1 MKRKTYRKLIKPSE
15 EQLVDTV
22 NELLESV
29 NTVSASAETENYKG
43 KPGDIKVNKV
53 GRDKYEF
60 YVKGEDGWHKDT
72 NSSYAPVG
80 NTVSSEGLPTV
91 MMQNNGT
98 IDNSFKGTT
107 RILLDLDKSVGHTGT
122 ASPKIKI
129 TGNGTFSTTGHMIL
143 DSSRD
148 LELNTDTGNLYVKD
162 ADAELATLNST
173 GLKVNNISAAGSDTD
188 KFLVSDSG
196 VFKYRTGAQVLS
208 DIGAG
213 TGSGDITGVS
223 ITTDSGSG
231 SKAEDTGGS
240 ADFSILGSNGVGV
253 TNSGTTITAT
263 AVPGEIDHDSLN
275 NFVANEHIDWTGASA
290 GTIHATNY
298 TNTTYS
304 EATGSAEGLMSTAHH
319 DKLDGIEASADVT
332 DATNVTAAGA
342 LMDSEMTD
350 LAGVKGVTISTLQV
364 KPSEGAFANGDKT
377 KLDGIE
383 ASATAD
389 QTKSDIDGLAITTV
403 GALSSGSIASGF
415 GAIDNGSSNIT
426 TTGDASF
433 GKITAGAVIWQFFP
447 FQAQTITNG
456 RMHYV
461 DVDDVARYR
470 LWDDYDTDPTGFD
483 YRDVGGQFI
492 VPEDCTL
499 VAMRGVLANT
509 NGTTN
514 PEVGIYYGTVTES
527 ASNTTLAI
535 AAGSGGGAKTVGVTT
550 MRVPYTFNDVFNVNL
565 DAGDIVVPT
574 ISHTDTSGTR
584 TFVGS
589 ITLKFITR

>member
-1 MKRKTYRKLIKPSE
+1 MRRKTYKKLIKPSE
-15 EQLVDTV
+15 EQLIDTV

-29 NTVSASAETENYKG
+29 NTASASAEAENYKG
-43 KPGDIKVNKV
+43 KPGDIKVNKID
-53 GRDKYEF
+53 RNKYDF

-72 NSSYAPVG
+72 NSSYAPVS
-80 NTVSSEGLPTV
+80 NSVNQETLAV

-98 IDNSFKGTT
+98 IDNSFKGAS
-107 RILLDLDKSVGHTGT
+107 RILLDLDESVGNTGT

-129 TGNGTFSTTGHMIL
+129 TGNGTFSTTGTMTL

-148 LELNTDTGNLYVKD
+148 IELNADSGNLYVKD
-162 ADAELATLNST
+162 ANAELATLNST

-304 EATGSAEGLMSTAHH
+304 EATSSDAGLMSTAHH
-319 DKLDGIEASADVT
+319 DKLDGIEA
-332 DATNVTAAGA
+332 G
-342 LMDSEMTD
+342 
-350 LAGVKGVTISTLQV
+350 
-364 KPSEGAFANGDKT
+364 
-377 KLDGIE
+377 
-383 ASATAD
+383 ATAD

-433 GKITAGAVIWQFFP
+433 GEITAGAVIWQFFP

-461 DVDDVARYR
+461 DVDDIARYR

-483 YRDVGGQFI
+483 YRDVGGQFV

-509 NGTTN
+509 NGTAN
-514 PEVGIYYGTVTES
+514 PEIGIYHGTVTES
-527 ASNTTLAI
+527 TSNTTLAL
-535 AAGSGGGAKTVGVTT
+535 APGSGGGAKTVGVTT

-574 ISHTDTSGTR
+574 ISHSDTSGTR

>member
-1 MKRKTYRKLIKPSE
+1 MRRKTYKKLIKPSE
-15 EQLVDTV
+15 EQLIDTV
-22 NELLESV
+22 NELLESL
-29 NTVSASAETENYKG
+29 NTASASAEAENYKG
-43 KPGDIKVNKV
+43 KPGDIKVNKI
-53 GRDKYEF
+53 GRNKYDF

-72 NSSYAPVG
+72 NSSYAPVS
-80 NTVSSEGLPTV
+80 NSVNQETLAV

-98 IDNSFKGTT
+98 IDNSFKGAS
-107 RILLDLDKSVGHTGT
+107 RILLDLDESVGNTGT

-129 TGNGTFSTTGHMIL
+129 TGNGTFSTTGTMTL

-148 LELNTDTGNLYVKD
+148 IELNADSGNLYVKD
-162 ADAELATLNST
+162 ANAELATLNST

-304 EATGSAEGLMSTAHH
+304 EATSSDAGLMSTAHH
-319 DKLDGIEASADVT
+319 DKLDGIEA
-332 DATNVTAAGA
+332 G
-342 LMDSEMTD
+342 
-350 LAGVKGVTISTLQV
+350 
-364 KPSEGAFANGDKT
+364 
-377 KLDGIE
+377 
-383 ASATAD
+383 ATAD

-433 GKITAGAVIWQFFP
+433 GEITAGAVIWQFFP

-461 DVDDVARYR
+461 DVDDIARYR

-483 YRDVGGQFI
+483 YRDVGGQFV

-509 NGTTN
+509 NGTAN
-514 PEVGIYYGTVTES
+514 PEIGIYHGTVTES
-527 ASNTTLAI
+527 TSNTTLAL
-535 AAGSGGGAKTVGVTT
+535 APGSGGGAKTVGVTT

-574 ISHTDTSGTR
+574 ISHSDTSGTR

>member
-1 MKRKTYRKLIKPSE
+1 MRRKTYKKLIKPSE
-15 EQLVDTV
+15 EQLIDTV

-29 NTVSASAETENYKG
+29 NTASASAEAENYKG
-43 KPGDIKVNKV
+43 KPGDIKVNKI
-53 GRDKYEF
+53 GRNKYDF

-72 NSSYAPVG
+72 NSSYAPVS
-80 NTVSSEGLPTV
+80 NSVNQETLAV

-98 IDNSFKGTT
+98 IDNSFKGAS
-107 RILLDLDKSVGHTGT
+107 RILLDLDESVGNTGT

-129 TGNGTFSTTGHMIL
+129 TGNGTFSTTGTMTL

-148 LELNTDTGNLYVKD
+148 IELNADSGNLYVKD
-162 ADAELATLNST
+162 ANAELATLNST

-304 EATGSAEGLMSTAHH
+304 EATSSDAGLMSTAHH
-319 DKLDGIEASADVT
+319 DKLDGIEA
-332 DATNVTAAGA
+332 G
-342 LMDSEMTD
+342 
-350 LAGVKGVTISTLQV
+350 
-364 KPSEGAFANGDKT
+364 
-377 KLDGIE
+377 
-383 ASATAD
+383 ATAD

-433 GKITAGAVIWQFFP
+433 GEITAGAVIWQFFP

-456 RMHYV
+456 RMYYV
-461 DVDDVARYR
+461 DVDDIARYR

-483 YRDVGGQFI
+483 YRDVGGQFV

-509 NGTTN
+509 NGTAN
-514 PEVGIYYGTVTES
+514 PEIGIYHGTVTES
-527 ASNTTLAI
+527 TSNTTLAL
-535 AAGSGGGAKTVGVTT
+535 APGSGGGAKTVGITT

-574 ISHTDTSGTR
+574 ISHSDTSGTR
-584 TFVGS
+584 TYVGG

>member
-1 MKRKTYRKLIKPSE
+1 MRRKTYKKLIKPSE
-15 EQLVDTV
+15 EQLIDTV

-29 NTVSASAETENYKG
+29 NTASASAEAENYKG
-43 KPGDIKVNKV
+43 KPGDIKVNKI
-53 GRDKYEF
+53 GRNKYDF

-72 NSSYAPVG
+72 NSSYAPVS
-80 NTVSSEGLPTV
+80 NSVNQETLAV

-98 IDNSFKGTT
+98 IDNSFKGAS
-107 RILLDLDKSVGHTGT
+107 RILLDLDESVGNTGT

-129 TGNGTFSTTGHMIL
+129 TGNGTFSTTGTMTL

-148 LELNTDTGNLYVKD
+148 IELNADSGNLYVKD
-162 ADAELATLNST
+162 ANAELATLNST

-223 ITTDSGSG
+223 ITTDSGRG

-304 EATGSAEGLMSTAHH
+304 EATSSDAGLMSTAHH
-319 DKLDGIEASADVT
+319 DKLDGIEA
-332 DATNVTAAGA
+332 G
-342 LMDSEMTD
+342 
-350 LAGVKGVTISTLQV
+350 
-364 KPSEGAFANGDKT
+364 
-377 KLDGIE
+377 
-383 ASATAD
+383 ATAD

-433 GKITAGAVIWQFFP
+433 GEITAGAVIWQFFP

-461 DVDDVARYR
+461 DVDDIARYR

-483 YRDVGGQFI
+483 YRDVGGQFV

-509 NGTTN
+509 NGTAN
-514 PEVGIYYGTVTES
+514 PEIGIYHGTVTES
-527 ASNTTLAI
+527 TSNTTLAL
-535 AAGSGGGAKTVGVTT
+535 APGSGGGAKTVGVTT

-574 ISHTDTSGTR
+574 ISHSDTSGTR

>member
-1 MKRKTYRKLIKPSE
+1 MRRKTYKKLIKPSE
-15 EQLVDTV
+15 EQLIDTV

-29 NTVSASAETENYKG
+29 NTASASAEAENYKG
-43 KPGDIKVNKV
+43 KPGDIKVNKI
-53 GRDKYEF
+53 GRNKYDF

-72 NSSYAPVG
+72 NSSYAPVS
-80 NTVSSEGLPTV
+80 NSVNQETLAV

-98 IDNSFKGTT
+98 IDNSFKGAS
-107 RILLDLDKSVGHTGT
+107 RILLDLDESVGNTGT

-129 TGNGTFSTTGHMIL
+129 TGNGTFSTTGTMTL

-148 LELNTDTGNLYVKD
+148 IELNADSGNLYVKD
-162 ADAELATLNST
+162 ANAELATLNST

-304 EATGSAEGLMSTAHH
+304 EATSSAEGLMSIAHH
-319 DKLDGIEASADVT
+319 DKLDGIEA
-332 DATNVTAAGA
+332 G
-342 LMDSEMTD
+342 
-350 LAGVKGVTISTLQV
+350 
-364 KPSEGAFANGDKT
+364 
-377 KLDGIE
+377 
-383 ASATAD
+383 ATAD

-433 GKITAGAVIWQFFP
+433 GEITAGAVIWQFFP

-456 RMHYV
+456 RMYYV
-461 DVDDVARYR
+461 DVDDIARYR

-483 YRDVGGQFI
+483 YRDVGGQFV

-509 NGTTN
+509 NGTAN
-514 PEVGIYYGTVTES
+514 PEIGIYHGTVTES
-527 ASNTTLAI
+527 TSNTTLAL
-535 AAGSGGGAKTVGVTT
+535 APGSGGGAKTVGITT

-574 ISHTDTSGTR
+574 ISHSDTSGTR
-584 TFVGS
+584 TYVGG

>member
-22 NELLESV
+22 NEILESV

-350 LAGVKGVTISTLQV
+350 LAGVKGVTISTLQA

-389 QTKSDIDGLAITTV
+389 QTKSDINGLAITTV
-403 GALSSGSIASGF
+403 GALSSGSIARGF

-426 TTGDASF
+426 TTGNGSF
-433 GKITAGAVIWQFFP
+433 GELTAGAVIWERFDFAVATSTSGSYH
-447 FQAQTITNG
+447 FRDIDDTTNNAG
-456 RMHYV
+456 
-461 DVDDVARYR
+461 
-470 LWDDYDTDPTGFD
+470 LWDATDTDPTTFA
-483 YRDVGGQFI
+483 YTNVPGQFV

-499 VAMRGVLANT
+499 KAMNVILSNFSSSDDVIIAIYH
-509 NGTTN
+509 GTPN
-514 PEVGIYYGTVTES
+514 LDA
-527 ASNTTLAI
+527 ASNTTLAL
-535 AAGSGGGAKTVGVTT
+535 AGTATTVSISTFRRAYGGSATYSV
-550 MRVPYTFNDVFNVNL
+550 DL

-574 ISHTDTSGTR
+574 FKQDSGSSKAIR
-584 TFVGS
+584 GS
-589 ITLKFITR
+589 LTLKFITR

>member
-1 MKRKTYRKLIKPSE
+1 MRRKTYKKLIKPSE
-15 EQLVDTV
+15 EQLIDTV

-29 NTVSASAETENYKG
+29 NTASASAEAENYKG
-43 KPGDIKVNKV
+43 KPGDIKVNKI
-53 GRDKYEF
+53 GRNKYDF

-72 NSSYAPVG
+72 NSSYAPVS
-80 NTVSSEGLPTV
+80 NSVNQETLAV

-98 IDNSFKGTT
+98 IDNSFKGAS
-107 RILLDLDKSVGHTGT
+107 RILLDLDESVGNTGT

-129 TGNGTFSTTGHMIL
+129 TGNGTFSTTGTMTL

-148 LELNTDTGNLYVKD
+148 IELNADSGNLYVKD
-162 ADAELATLNST
+162 ANAELATLNST

-304 EATGSAEGLMSTAHH
+304 EATSSDAGLMSTAHH
-319 DKLDGIEASADVT
+319 DKLDGIEA
-332 DATNVTAAGA
+332 G
-342 LMDSEMTD
+342 
-350 LAGVKGVTISTLQV
+350 
-364 KPSEGAFANGDKT
+364 
-377 KLDGIE
+377 
-383 ASATAD
+383 ATAD

-433 GKITAGAVIWQFFP
+433 GEITAGAVIWQFFP

-461 DVDDVARYR
+461 DVDDIARYR

-483 YRDVGGQFI
+483 YRDVAGQFV
-492 VPEDCTL
+492 VPENCTL
-499 VAMRGVLANT
+499 KGMHGVVVNNSST
-509 NGTTN
+509 NN
-514 PEVGIYYGTVTES
+514 PDIGIYHGTVSDSTS
-527 ASNTTLAI
+527 DTTLAL
-535 AAGSGGGAKTVGVTT
+535 AGGAGGGAKNINITT
-550 MRVPYTFNDVFNVNL
+550 MRVPYKFSDTFDVDL

-574 ISHTDTSGTR
+574 ISHSDSGGTR
-584 TFVGS
+584 TFVGT
-589 ITLKFITR
+589 ITLKFVTR

>member
-1 MKRKTYRKLIKPSE
+1 MRRKTYKKLIKPSE
-15 EQLVDTV
+15 EQLIDTV

-29 NTVSASAETENYKG
+29 NTASASAEAENYKG
-43 KPGDIKVNKV
+43 KPGDIKVNKI
-53 GRDKYEF
+53 GRNKYDF

-72 NSSYAPVG
+72 NSSYAPVS
-80 NTVSSEGLPTV
+80 NSVNQETLAV

-98 IDNSFKGTT
+98 IDNSFKGAS
-107 RILLDLDKSVGHTGT
+107 RILLDLDESVGNTGT

-129 TGNGTFSTTGHMIL
+129 TGNGTFSTTGTMTL

-148 LELNTDTGNLYVKD
+148 IELNADSGNLYVKD
-162 ADAELATLNST
+162 ANAELATLNST

-304 EATGSAEGLMSTAHH
+304 EATSSDAGLMSTAHH
-319 DKLDGIEASADVT
+319 DK
-332 DATNVTAAGA
+332 
-342 LMDSEMTD
+342 
-350 LAGVKGVTISTLQV
+350 
-364 KPSEGAFANGDKT
+364 
-377 KLDGIE
+377 
-383 ASATAD
+383 
-389 QTKSDIDGLAITTV
+389 
-403 GALSSGSIASGF
+403 
-415 GAIDNGSSNIT
+415 
-426 TTGDASF
+426 
-433 GKITAGAVIWQFFP
+433 
-447 FQAQTITNG
+447 
-456 RMHYV
+456 
-461 DVDDVARYR
+461 
-470 LWDDYDTDPTGFD
+470 
-483 YRDVGGQFI
+483 
-492 VPEDCTL
+492 
-499 VAMRGVLANT
+499 
-509 NGTTN
+509 
-514 PEVGIYYGTVTES
+514 
-527 ASNTTLAI
+527 
-535 AAGSGGGAKTVGVTT
+535 
-550 MRVPYTFNDVFNVNL
+550 
-565 DAGDIVVPT
+565 
-574 ISHTDTSGTR
+574 
-584 TFVGS
+584 
-589 ITLKFITR
+589 

>member
-1 MKRKTYRKLIKPSE
+1 MRRKTYKKLIKPSE

-304 EATGSAEGLMSTAHH
+304 EATSSDAGLMSTAHH
-319 DKLDGIEASADVT
+319 D
-332 DATNVTAAGA
+332 
-342 LMDSEMTD
+342 
-350 LAGVKGVTISTLQV
+350 
-364 KPSEGAFANGDKT
+364 

-433 GKITAGAVIWQFFP
+433 GEITAGAVIWQFFP

-461 DVDDVARYR
+461 DVDDIARYR

-483 YRDVGGQFI
+483 YRDVGGQFV

-509 NGTTN
+509 NGTAN
-514 PEVGIYYGTVTES
+514 PEIGIYHGTVTES
-527 ASNTTLAI
+527 TSNTTLAL
-535 AAGSGGGAKTVGVTT
+535 APGSGGGAKTVGVTT

>member
-1 MKRKTYRKLIKPSE
+1 MRRKTYKKLIKPSE
-15 EQLVDTV
+15 EQLIDTV

-29 NTVSASAETENYKG
+29 NTASASAEAENYKG
-43 KPGDIKVNKV
+43 KPGDIKVNKI
-53 GRDKYEF
+53 GRNKYDF

-72 NSSYAPVG
+72 NSSYAPVS
-80 NTVSSEGLPTV
+80 NSVNQETLAV

-98 IDNSFKGTT
+98 IDNSFKGAS
-107 RILLDLDKSVGHTGT
+107 RILLDLDESVGNTGT

-129 TGNGTFSTTGHMIL
+129 TGNGTFSTTGTMTL

-148 LELNTDTGNLYVKD
+148 IELNADSGNLYVKD
-162 ADAELATLNST
+162 ANAELATLNST

-304 EATGSAEGLMSTAHH
+304 EATSSDAGLMSTAHH
-319 DKLDGIEASADVT
+319 DKLDGIEA
-332 DATNVTAAGA
+332 G
-342 LMDSEMTD
+342 
-350 LAGVKGVTISTLQV
+350 
-364 KPSEGAFANGDKT
+364 
-377 KLDGIE
+377 
-383 ASATAD
+383 ATAD

-433 GKITAGAVIWQFFP
+433 GEITAGAVIWQFFP

-456 RMHYV
+456 RMYYV
-461 DVDDVARYR
+461 DVDDIARYR

-483 YRDVGGQFI
+483 YRDVGGQFV

-509 NGTTN
+509 NGTAN
-514 PEVGIYYGTVTES
+514 PEIGIYHGTVTES
-527 ASNTTLAI
+527 TSNTTLAL
-535 AAGSGGGAKTVGVTT
+535 APGSGGGAKTVGITT

-574 ISHTDTSGTR
+574 ISHSDTSGTR
-584 TFVGS
+584 TYVGS